1 MRWVF
6 DPKTFTRDRENAAKP
21 FFASFWTI
29 FPKKNLESAVEE
41 KKMLEDGSELL
52 EKAKRHQ
59 NWICY
64 FWKGQMLPQ
73 TPLEMELGDF
83 EKRKTTSKG

>member
-1 MRWVF
+1 
-6 DPKTFTRDRENAAKP
+6 
-21 FFASFWTI
+21 
-29 FPKKNLESAVEE
+29 
-41 KKMLEDGSELL
+41 MLEDGSELL

-83 EKRKTTSKG
+83 EKRKTTSKGLKWHGKDKICLESLV